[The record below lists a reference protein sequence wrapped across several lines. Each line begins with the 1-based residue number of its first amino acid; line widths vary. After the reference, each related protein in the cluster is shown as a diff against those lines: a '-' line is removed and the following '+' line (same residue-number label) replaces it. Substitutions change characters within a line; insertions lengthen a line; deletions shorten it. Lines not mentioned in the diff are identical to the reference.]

1 MRRRGAWLPVDLP
14 ACPALAD
21 VAPPGKKIKIKKNKN
36 KMFTQSYR
44 DCGEG
49 KWMSKEN
56 ALCYS
61 KTDSSKSQIR
71 PYTQTMWIEA
81 RLFRIT
87 ALGVS

>member
-1 MRRRGAWLPVDLP
+1 
-14 ACPALAD
+14 
-21 VAPPGKKIKIKKNKN
+21 
-36 KMFTQSYR
+36 MFTQSYR